1 MTYTLALLPVGLLL
15 LGAPI
20 FVVFLAGA
28 VATLVFVLPIPPIVL
43 QQVMFGSLSSYALL
57 AVPFFILAGELIQ
70 RSGIADRLI
79 AWVQSL
85 IGHVPGSLGLT
96 VLGTG
101 TVLGAVSGSSPA
113 TVAAVG
119 KSLYGG
125 LLKVGY
131 TPRNASGLIASSAS
145 IAIVIPPSIAMIL
158 YGAAAEES
166 VQKLFIAGILP
177 GLFIALLMGVAVVWY
192 ARRSGGDRAGGRFS
206 AAAALAAT
214 VRAAGALLM
223 PVLVLGG
230 VFLGWFS
237 PTEAGGFACAYAI
250 VVGVFVYRTLGWRQI
265 LEASVEAAALTAQV
279 LIIVAAA
286 GLFSYIL
293 TTQQVPQMITAFVSD
308 LGLTPVG
315 FLIAVNILLLVVGCL
330 LDPTS
335 AILVLTPLLMPI
347 VRALGI
353 DPIHFGVIM
362 TVNLSIGMFTPP
374 FGLNVFVAQSL
385 FKLPLQ
391 EIYAGV
397 LPYAAVQIVA
407 LAVITYWP
415 ALSLALTGLVS

>member
-1 MTYTLALLPVGLLL
+1 MTFTLALLPVGLLL

-70 RSGIADRLI
+70 RSGIAGRLI
-79 AWVQSL
+79 VFVQSL

-125 LLKVGY
+125 LLGAGY
-131 TPRNASGLIASSAS
+131 SRRNAAGLIASSAS

-177 GLFIALLMGVAVVWY
+177 GLFIAVLMGVAVVWH

-206 AAAALAAT
+206 AAAALTAT

-250 VVGVFVYRTLGWRQI
+250 VVGAFVYRTLGWRQI

-293 TTQQVPQMITAFVSD
+293 TTQQVPQLITAFVSD

-335 AILVLTPLLMPI
+335 AILVLTPLLIPI

>member
-1 MTYTLALLPVGLLL
+1 MTYTLALLPIGLLL

-79 AWVQSL
+79 AFVQSL

-125 LLKVGY
+125 LLGAGY
-131 TPRNASGLIASSAS
+131 SRRNAAGLIASSAS

-177 GLFIALLMGVAVVWY
+177 GLFIAVLMGVAVVWH
-192 ARRSGGDRAGGRFS
+192 ARRNGGDAAGGRFS
-206 AAAALAAT
+206 AGVALRAT

-250 VVGVFVYRTLGWRQI
+250 VVGAFVYRTLGWREI

-293 TTQQVPQMITAFVSD
+293 TTQQVPQLITAFVSD

-335 AILVLTPLLMPI
+335 AILVLTPLLIPI
-347 VRALGI
+347 VHALGI

-415 ALSLALTGLVS
+415 ALSLALTGFVS

>member
-1 MTYTLALLPVGLLL
+1 MTATLVIAPIALLLV
-15 LGAPI
+15 GAPI

-43 QQVMFGSLSSYALL
+43 QQVMFGALSSYALL

-79 AWVQSL
+79 DWVQSL

-119 KSLYGG
+119 KSLYGS
-125 LLKVGY
+125 LLGAGY
-131 TPRNASGLIASSAS
+131 SPRKASGLIASSAS

-177 GLFIALLMGVAVVWY
+177 GLFIAAAMGVAVVGTAVW
-192 ARRSGGDRAGGRFS
+192 RGDRAASARFS
-206 AAAALAAT
+206 LAAAIAAT

-230 VFLGWFS
+230 VFLGLFS

-250 VVGVFVYRTLGWRQI
+250 VVGVLVYRTLGWAQI
-265 LEASVEAAALTAQV
+265 LEAAVEAAALTAQV

-293 TTQQVPQMITAFVSD
+293 TTQQVPQLITQWVAD
-308 LGLTPVG
+308 LGLTQVG
-315 FLIAVNILLLVVGCL
+315 FLLAVNVLLLIVGCL

-347 VRALGI
+347 VHALGI

-374 FGLNVFVAQSL
+374 FGLNVFVAQSM

-397 LPYAAVQIVA
+397 LPYAVVQIAA

-415 ALSLALTGLVS
+415 ALSLVLTGLI

>member
-1 MTYTLALLPVGLLL
+1 MTFTLALLPVGLLL

-119 KSLYGG
+119 KSLYSG

-177 GLFIALLMGVAVVWY
+177 GLFIALLMGFAVVWH

-206 AAAALAAT
+206 AAAALTAT

-250 VVGVFVYRTLGWRQI
+250 VVGVFVYRTLRWRQI

-293 TTQQVPQMITAFVSD
+293 TTQQVPQMITAAVSD
-308 LGLTPVG
+308 LGLTPIG
-315 FLIAVNILLLVVGCL
+315 FLLAVNLLLLVVGCL

>member
-1 MTYTLALLPVGLLL
+1 MTATLAILPVVLLL
-15 LGAPI
+15 IGAPV

-28 VATLVFVLPIPPIVL
+28 VATLVFVLPIPPLVL

-70 RSGIADRLI
+70 RSGIAERLI
-79 AWVQSL
+79 DWVQSL

-119 KSLYGG
+119 RSLYGS
-125 LLKVGY
+125 LVGAGY
-131 TPRNASGLIASSAS
+131 SRRDASGLIASSAS

-177 GLFIALLMGVAVVWY
+177 GLFIAAAMAVAVV
-192 ARRSGGDRAGGRFS
+192 GGAMWRGKGSTTRRFS
-206 AAAALAAT
+206 FAAAITAT
-214 VRAAGALLM
+214 VRAAGALMM

-237 PTEAGGFACAYAI
+237 PTEAGGFACAYAL
-250 VVGVFVYRTLGWRQI
+250 VVGVLFYRTLGWAQI
-265 LEASVEAAALTAQV
+265 LEAAVESAALTAQV

-293 TTQQVPQMITAFVSD
+293 TTQQVPQLITQWVAD
-308 LGLTPVG
+308 LGLTQLG
-315 FLIAVNILLLVVGCL
+315 FLLAVNILLLIVGCL

-347 VRALGI
+347 VHALGI

-374 FGLNVFVAQSL
+374 FGLNVFVAQSM

-397 LPYAAVQIVA
+397 LPYAVVQIIA

-415 ALSLALTGLVS
+415 ALSLVLTGLI

>member
-1 MTYTLALLPVGLLL
+1 MTATLAILPVVLLL
-15 LGAPI
+15 IGAPV

-28 VATLVFVLPIPPIVL
+28 VATLVFVLPIPPLVL

-70 RSGIADRLI
+70 RSGIAERLI
-79 AWVQSL
+79 DWVQSL

-119 KSLYGG
+119 RSLYGS
-125 LLKVGY
+125 LVGAGY
-131 TPRNASGLIASSAS
+131 SRRDASGLIASSAS

-177 GLFIALLMGVAVVWY
+177 GLFIAAAMAIAVVGSAMWRGNGSA
-192 ARRSGGDRAGGRFS
+192 ARRFS
-206 AAAALAAT
+206 FAAAITAT
-214 VRAAGALLM
+214 VRAAGALMM

-237 PTEAGGFACAYAI
+237 PTEAGGFACAYAL
-250 VVGVFVYRTLGWRQI
+250 VVGVLFYRTLGWAQI
-265 LEASVEAAALTAQV
+265 LEAAVESAALTAQV

-293 TTQQVPQMITAFVSD
+293 TTQQVPQLITQWVAD
-308 LGLTPVG
+308 LGLTQLG
-315 FLIAVNILLLVVGCL
+315 FLLAVNILLLIVGCL

-347 VRALGI
+347 VHALGI

-374 FGLNVFVAQSL
+374 FGLNVFVAQSM

-397 LPYAAVQIVA
+397 LPYAVVQIIA

-415 ALSLALTGLVS
+415 ALSLVLTGLI

>member
-1 MTYTLALLPVGLLL
+1 MTATLAIVPVVLLL
-15 LGAPI
+15 IGAPVFI
-20 FVVFLAGA
+20 VFLAGA
-28 VATLVFVLPIPPIVL
+28 VATLVFVLPIPPLVL

-70 RSGIADRLI
+70 RSGIAERLI
-79 AWVQSL
+79 DWVQSL

-119 KSLYGG
+119 RSLYGS
-125 LLKVGY
+125 LVGAGY
-131 TPRNASGLIASSAS
+131 SRRDASGLIASSAS

-177 GLFIALLMGVAVVWY
+177 GLFIAAAMAVAVV
-192 ARRSGGDRAGGRFS
+192 GGAMWRGKGSTTRRFS
-206 AAAALAAT
+206 FAVALTAT

-237 PTEAGGFACAYAI
+237 PTEAGGFACAYAL
-250 VVGVFVYRTLGWRQI
+250 VVGVLFYRTLGWSQI
-265 LEASVEAAALTAQV
+265 LEAAVESAALTAQV

-293 TTQQVPQMITAFVSD
+293 TTQQVPQLITQWVAD
-308 LGLTPVG
+308 LGLTQFG
-315 FLIAVNILLLVVGCL
+315 FLLAVNILLLIVGCL

-347 VRALGI
+347 VHALGI

-374 FGLNVFVAQSL
+374 FGLNVFVAQSM

-397 LPYAAVQIVA
+397 LPYAVVQIIA

-415 ALSLALTGLVS
+415 ALSLVLTGLI

>member
-1 MTYTLALLPVGLLL
+1 MTFTLALLPVGLLL

-79 AWVQSL
+79 VFVQSL

-125 LLKVGY
+125 LLGAGY
-131 TPRNASGLIASSAS
+131 SRRNAAGLIASSAS

-177 GLFIALLMGVAVVWY
+177 GLFIALLMGVAVVWH

-206 AAAALAAT
+206 GAAALTAT

-250 VVGVFVYRTLGWRQI
+250 VVGSFFYRTLGWRQI

-293 TTQQVPQMITAFVSD
+293 TTQQVPQLITAFVSD

-335 AILVLTPLLMPI
+335 AILVLTPLLIPI
-347 VRALGI
+347 VHALGI